1 MRIKL
6 RHLAT
11 PLIAAGAAAAAIA
24 MAPSATAGVNTTTC
38 NEKGTASVCQ
48 RQGHSSIH
56 VDRPAR
62 ANQSFGFGN
71 FGSGPGQIPLWAI
84 G

>member
-24 MAPSATAGVNTTTC
+24 VAPSAAATVNTTTC
-38 NEKGTASVCQ
+38 NERGAASVCQ

-62 ANQSFGFGN
+62 ANQSFGMGN
-71 FGSGPGQIPLWAI
+71 FGTGPGQIPLWAI

>member
-24 MAPSATAGVNTTTC
+24 VAPSAAAGVNTTTC
-38 NEKGTASVCQ
+38 NDKGAASVCE

-56 VDRPAR
+56 VSPAPR
-62 ANQSFGFGN
+62 VNQPFGFG
-71 FGSGPGQIPLWAI
+71 FGQIPLWAI

>member
-24 MAPSATAGVNTTTC
+24 VAPSAAAGVNTTTC
-38 NEKGTASVCQ
+38 NDKGAASVCE

-56 VDRPAR
+56 VSPAPR
-62 ANQSFGFGN
+62 GNQPCGFGFGQN
-71 FGSGPGQIPLWAI
+71 PLWAI